1 MCWCEAVNMFLI
13 ASTCVNVFDLQPW
26 IFGRSAPKI
35 TGGLSRA
42 LHLGWC
48 PTGRKSNSGKRRH
61 SSDVRYRDLDKI
73 IAVRRDLGCMSRR
86 RYVKTWFFTLQRE
99 MLNIVESN
107 HWCDSQSMLCSCWL
121 LARCKSMLKGLDDL
135 GHRTC
140 RHGWDRCSYDAR
152 EICTH
157 DAYYQKIRERER
169 EDCGSDIG
177 IICVIVPDPL
187 GHDKYPGR

>member
-26 IFGRSAPKI
+26 IFGRSAPNI

-86 RYVKTWFFTLQRE
+86 RYVKTWFFYTAEGDVEYCWIQSLMWFTVDALQLLTFGTLQ
-99 MLNIVESN
+99 I
-107 HWCDSQSMLCSCWL
+107 
-121 LARCKSMLKGLDDL
+121 
-135 GHRTC
+135 
-140 RHGWDRCSYDAR
+140 DAQGPWWFGPQDVQTWMR
-152 EICTH
+152 
-157 DAYYQKIRERER
+157 
-169 EDCGSDIG
+169 
-177 IICVIVPDPL
+177 
-187 GHDKYPGR
+187 